1 MTTISTARTD
11 AGTAA
16 APTAS
21 GRLRVVAV
29 AMAGAAATIAVLVA
43 THPWGDRMNSS
54 SDDLLQYATLHA
66 DRDAAWASIIADGFA
81 FAVLALCAAL
91 ATCHLAQAR
100 GRVAALVGAV
110 LAVAGGVLFAMGS
123 FGFVTLVWFVTGAP
137 EESSAELIAYANDQT
152 GHLLGVEMVGFAFF
166 TLATL
171 ILSVALVRA
180 KAVPLVAVLGFV
192 ALTVLLFTPIPG
204 RVIDVVQAV
213 QMVLLGG
220 LAVPLWRRTAG

>member
-1 MTTISTARTD
+1 MTTISPVRTD
-11 AGTAA
+11 GTTVAS
-16 APTAS
+16 APS

-29 AMAGAAATIAVLVA
+29 ALAGMAATIAALVL

-54 SDDLLQYATLHA
+54 SDDLLQYGTLHA

-81 FAVLALCAAL
+81 LAVLALCAGL
-91 ATCHLAQAR
+91 ATCHLAQVR

-123 FGFVTLVWFVTGAP
+123 FGFVTLSWFVTGLP
-137 EESSAELIAYANDQT
+137 EESTAELISYANDQT
-152 GHLLGVEMVGFAFF
+152 GHLLGVEMVGFALF

-180 KAVPLVAVLGFV
+180 KAVPVVAVPVFV

-204 RVIDVVQAV
+204 RAIDFVQAA
-213 QMVLLGG
+213 QMILLGG
-220 LAVPLWRRTAG
+220 LAVPLWRRA